1 MTLTNLTV
9 SSYFIFILMSCTSPS
24 NEIDRASQAVSNSLE
39 KSSEYSDNS
48 IGKLYALIMDS
59 GQKRMQLVS
68 KADTLFYITNNTI
81 AFIDSLKKTLELQD
95 SSGNDIILTSKI
107 LVSTKTSELL
117 KSKLIHVYKFAHSVL
132 TDSVDR
138 THLDS
143 ISHSILELQRDKDWS
158 RKYFD
163 VTPPVAA
170 ITILAKFENDCKNS
184 AFIGMQS
191 IQQQVAGQE

>member
-1 MTLTNLTV
+1 MAPTTLTAL
-9 SSYFIFILMSCTSPS
+9 FCFFLIFMSCTSPS
-24 NEIDRASQAVSNSLE
+24 NEINTAFQTVNNSFE
-39 KSSEYSDNS
+39 NSGEYLDDS
-48 IGKLYALIMDS
+48 IGKLYASIKDS
-59 GQKRMQLVS
+59 GQQKMALVS
-68 KADTLFYITNNTI
+68 KADTLFFLTNNTI
-81 AFIDSLKKTLELQD
+81 AFIDSLKQTLELQD

-107 LVSTKTSELL
+107 LVATKTSELL

-143 ISHSILELQRDKDWS
+143 ISRSIVELQRDKDWS

-184 AFIGMQS
+184 AIIGMQS
-191 IQQQVAGQE
+191 IQQQVTGRE